1 MSLVTHRQPRFS
13 GSSASATTTTPT
25 FPHFSPEN
33 NSVLRPPLLSIPQLQ
48 STTNSTTTITTTT
61 TASEPQSP
69 PTSTSDYSPP
79 KLNKPLSPPRG
90 KRRKLRS
97 HNHLSTQLSSNPSG
111 LRSKNK
117 HLLFRQARAHQQQ
130 SDHPSS
136 DLDDQG
142 HHQHLLPLQR
152 LKLQSSIPPLLP
164 PTIPQDFMV
173 PPSQCSYAH
182 NTPIVQPSYTTP
194 RKTPLDTYTCIR
206 TKLNPFSVSISS
218 QPAVRF
224 SKSIPRLTR
233 LQRSGLSSSQDSTPS
248 SSLELKKSEEQ
259 DKWWHWAR
267 LCKVTG
273 DGNKSSH
280 LAPLRCRDLKR
291 NSDQSHTDIHQDQ
304 ELRIHTRPLCE
315 SALEQQKFHYSG

>member
-1 MSLVTHRQPRFS
+1 
-13 GSSASATTTTPT
+13 
-25 FPHFSPEN
+25 
-33 NSVLRPPLLSIPQLQ
+33 
-48 STTNSTTTITTTT
+48 
-61 TASEPQSP
+61 
-69 PTSTSDYSPP
+69 
-79 KLNKPLSPPRG
+79 
-90 KRRKLRS
+90 
-97 HNHLSTQLSSNPSG
+97 
-111 LRSKNK
+111 
-117 HLLFRQARAHQQQ
+117 
-130 SDHPSS
+130 
-136 DLDDQG
+136 
-142 HHQHLLPLQR
+142 
-152 LKLQSSIPPLLP
+152 
-164 PTIPQDFMV
+164 MV

-206 TKLNPFSVSISS
+206 TNLNPFSVSISS

-233 LQRSGLSSSQDSTPS
+233 LQRSSLSSSQDATPS

-280 LAPLRCRDLKR
+280 LPPLRCRDLKR
-291 NSDQSHTDIHQDQ
+291 NSDQYHTDLHQDQ

-315 SALEQQKFHYSG
+315 SALEQQKFHYSGWFFFCCNFFLFLFSYKKISKNKRNKLVFRIKIDSLYAWHVSIQCIIFLFYFILFILMCIRQFSRAV